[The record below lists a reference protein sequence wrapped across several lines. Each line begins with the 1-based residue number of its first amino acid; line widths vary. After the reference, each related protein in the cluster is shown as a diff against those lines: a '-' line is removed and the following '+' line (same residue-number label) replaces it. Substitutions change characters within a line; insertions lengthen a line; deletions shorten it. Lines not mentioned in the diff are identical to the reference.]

1 MAKRRRKGAERRIAV
16 ERIEIL
22 FRIAEAQ
29 ALGGNLARANR
40 YASLAAK
47 IGMRY
52 NVRMPAGLKPR
63 TCRRCHA
70 FLLPPTTA
78 RVRVTRGRV
87 IVTCLACGAVRRV
100 PYLREQRAAR
110 ARRNAAAPPDG
121 ETGLST
127 T

>member
-22 FRIAEAQ
+22 FRLAETQ
-29 ALGGNLARANR
+29 ALGGNLPRANR

-52 NVRMPAGLKPR
+52 NVRVPPAFKR
-63 TCRRCHA
+63 RYCRACHA
-70 FLLPPTTA
+70 YLLPPTTA
-78 RVRVTRGRV
+78 RVRVTRGHV

-100 PYLREQRAAR
+100 PYLREQRAKR
-110 ARRNAAAPPDG
+110 ALRKVATPP
-121 ETGLST
+121 
-127 T
+127 